1 MSDYIERAQIEAIV
15 PPAFLLEAL
24 DDDNDGEE
32 DSGVYDA
39 LVSGAQDEVDGYFA
53 PVVTVPFETVPPLAK
68 VATKLFILES
78 LYARRGYSKDTE
90 PKNPWYSQAA
100 GMRARLQRVSSG
112 DERVSPTQAQVVP
125 GVVLVSEPSR
135 TQSSSN
141 KVGF

>member
-1 MSDYIERAQIEAIV
+1 MSSSNEEAITYDYGDWEPV
-15 PPAFLLEAL
+15 IGLE
-24 DDDNDGEE
+24 
-32 DSGVYDA
+32 VH
-39 LVSGAQDEVDGYFA
+39 AQLK
-53 PVVTVPFETVPPLAK
+53 T
-68 VATKLFILES
+68 ATKLFILEA

-90 PKNPWYSQAA
+90 PKNPWYSQSAA
-100 GMRARLQRVSSG
+100 MRARLQRVSSG